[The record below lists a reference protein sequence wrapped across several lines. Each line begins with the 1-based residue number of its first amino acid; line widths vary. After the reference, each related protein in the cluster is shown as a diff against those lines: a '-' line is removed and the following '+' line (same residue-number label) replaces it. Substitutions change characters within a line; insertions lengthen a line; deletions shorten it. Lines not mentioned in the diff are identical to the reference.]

1 MQQSDAPGHPSHD
14 EATRTDD
21 RPTVVPGLEA
31 RLRQVEESPVESRAD
46 SFAALHDALRDV
58 LEGTTGVDAAGA
70 R

>member
-14 EATRTDD
+14 EATRADD
-21 RPTVVPGLEA
+21 RPTAVPGLAA
-31 RLRQVEESPVESRAD
+31 RLRQVEASPVESRAD
-46 SFAALHDALRDV
+46 SFAALHDELRDV